1 MRFIDYFKKVRNDYI
16 INQVNNLKRARVK
29 EIKLKDLEVSNKEND
44 FIIIN

>member
-1 MRFIDYFKKVRNDYI
+1 MDYFKKVINDYVI
-16 INQVNNLKRARVK
+16 YQVNNLKRARVK